1 MRRLTIGAVTV
12 SMLTPLLLY
21 AGVGR
26 IQAATIPVDF
36 EEFSDGY
43 NLHGV
48 NLGGVTL
55 TNPSG
60 RVEIYDDRFGV
71 SYHSATK
78 AVASLAGF
86 ASVNPL
92 VGTFDKA
99 VSSVS
104 LWGGDKGW
112 SPTEIDSWELR
123 AFDARIGGNLVG
135 RVSSGSWDGSPYRQL
150 SISAPKIW
158 RFEASWTG
166 AHYGIGYDDL
176 RFVTIDP
183 PSPPKP
189 KPPPDGPGPEGPP
202 ITLDPSNASFQSSE
216 NDDDLYIDFGELPQA
231 YATSAKSFDIWNR
244 ASSGTTATLNLGGV
258 SGDPG
263 GFWTNLDTFVPLA
276 PNASQKFTAF
286 LDTSTPG
293 EFSSSIVLTFGDVTG
308 TPQPPLTI
316 FLNGVVFIPEPS
328 SVVLAA
334 VGLLSFLAWGWR
346 RRKAG

>member
-1 MRRLTIGAVTV
+1 MRRLTIGVVTV
-12 SMLTPLLLY
+12 TVVAPLLLC

-26 IQAATIPVDF
+26 IQAGMIGF
-36 EEFSDGY
+36 EGFSDGY

-71 SYHSATK
+71 SYHSGTK

-92 VGTFDKA
+92 VGTFDSA

-150 SISAPKIW
+150 SISDSKIW

-166 AHYGIGYDDL
+166 AQYGIGFDDL
-176 RFVTIDP
+176 RFVTIP
-183 PSPPKP
+183 PSSPSEP
-189 KPPPDGPGPEGPP
+189 KPPPDEPGPESPP
-202 ITLDPSNASFQSSE
+202 ITPDPSNASFRSSE
-216 NDDDLYIDFGELPQA
+216 DDNEIHIDFGELPQT
-231 YATSAKSFDIWNR
+231 YAASAESFDLWNF
-244 ASSGTTATLNLGGV
+244 ASSATTAALNLDGV
-258 SGDPG
+258 SGDTG
-263 GFWTNLDTFVPLA
+263 GFWTDLDTFAPLA
-276 PNASQKFTAF
+276 PNASQSFTAF

-293 EFSSSIVLTFGDVTG
+293 EFSSSIVLTFADVTG
-308 TPQPPLTI
+308 KPQAPLTI
-316 FLNGVVFIPEPS
+316 VLTGVVVPEPS